1 MSETEVHQDLA
12 AASAKPKSPL
22 MSFAIKVA
30 IIAFAVLLVVHLT
43 VSIVAEEIANTAL
56 LKGGPQ
62 FWSSVEQSLYK
73 FADAPDLPPEKK
85 EKIVKALTKIYAKY
99 QPYVDALNGRVS
111 K

>member
-85 EKIVKALTKIYAKY
+85 EKIVKALAKIYAKY

>member
-22 MSFAIKVA
+22 LSFAIKVA